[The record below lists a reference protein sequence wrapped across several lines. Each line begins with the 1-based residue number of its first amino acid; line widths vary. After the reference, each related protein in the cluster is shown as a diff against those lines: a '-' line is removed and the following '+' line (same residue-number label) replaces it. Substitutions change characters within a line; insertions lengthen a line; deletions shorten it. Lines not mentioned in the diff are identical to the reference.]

1 MKTLDKRDY
10 SLYGIVYPCDMSCL
24 RKKLNKISQAIKE
37 IYSQKDPER
46 LIRIEFDFKLIT
58 KGDVY
63 KFLIEIIKLPNGMRC
78 SERKLAKILA
88 LFTNLTDNP
97 VFSKRLNAILRSY
110 KRYKRILNAKS
121 GRS

>member
-1 MKTLDKRDY
+1 MKKLEKRDY
-10 SLYGIVYPCDMSCL
+10 SLYGIVYPCDMTCL
-24 RKKLNKISQAIKE
+24 SKKLNKMSQAIKE
-37 IYSQKDPER
+37 IYSQKDPDR

-97 VFSKRLNAILRSY
+97 VFSKRLNAILHSY

>member
-1 MKTLDKRDY
+1 MKKLEKRDY

-24 RKKLNKISQAIKE
+24 NKKLNKISQAIKE
-37 IYSQKDPER
+37 IYSQKDPDR

>member
-1 MKTLDKRDY
+1 MKKLDKRDY
-10 SLYGIVYPCDMSCL
+10 SLYGIVYPCDMTCL
-24 RKKLNKISQAIKE
+24 NKKLNKISQAIKE
-37 IYSQKDPER
+37 IYSQKDPDR

>member
-10 SLYGIVYPCDMSCL
+10 SLYGIVYPCDMTCL
-24 RKKLNKISQAIKE
+24 NKKLNKMSQAIKE

-63 KFLIEIIKLPNGMRC
+63 KFLIEITKLPNGIRC